1 MKKNNNKETENLTY
15 KTMNENTK
23 MKKQNKKVVG
33 YGASTK
39 GNVIIQFCRL
49 TNKMIPYAVERNP
62 EKFGRYTPGSFIPII
77 SEKRSRA
84 LNPDFFLVMP
94 WHFKKEIVS
103 REKLFLNKGGKLI
116 FPLPNIRMVGK
127 K

>member
-1 MKKNNNKETENLTY
+1 MIYQKNKLKKFITKE
-15 KTMNENTK
+15 
-23 MKKQNKKVVG
+23 KKRGKSFSCV
-33 YGASTK
+33 GASTK
-39 GNVIIQFCRL
+39 GNVIIQFCGL
-49 TNKMIPYAVERNP
+49 TKNMIPYAAERNP

-84 LNPDFFLVMP
+84 LNPDFYLVMP

-103 REKLFLNKGGKLI
+103 REKFFLNKGGKLI
-116 FPLPNIRMVGK
+116 FPLPNIHMVGK